1 MNTNSLRSST
11 LQSNKELKKIKQVQ
25 FGVFGYKEILRYSVT
40 SNGINTTDL
49 NVQSSSGPKP
59 NSLYDKKMGGGL
71 RQDSGYTCETC
82 GHEDGYFDIIT
93 DSEAR
98 CPGHFGHIDMRYCPV
113 YHTGYYKTVIKVL
126 QCFCWGC
133 GRLKLDLTHPKM
145 IEARNKRGAAR
156 LKCVYD
162 ACKGVHRRCGGDKRR
177 RDEDDL
183 RDQLVSSG
191 CGKPFPNVINMT
203 GRNDKPGTVVIQVEE
218 FNEGDDRDVGGF
230 KRQLYA
236 KEALDALYKLETDLS
251 RLEILGFDH
260 RYTRPSWMIIQVLP
274 VPPPQVR
281 PLVISPEG
289 NSEDDLTY
297 KLVQIVQLVK
307 SHNDDLEKGS
317 TKMQL
322 DKYIDKLQFHVTTYF
337 NNEFFPT
344 FFDQHKVSYKR
355 LKGIRERI
363 KGKEGR
369 VRGNL
374 MGKRVDF
381 SARSVISAD
390 PNLQVDQLGVP
401 PFVAEK
407 MSIPQT
413 VTPLCKADLQRL
425 VRSTRYPGAREIQK
439 KDGQVKNLT
448 LMKNAGDQLLD
459 LGDRVSRHVLDNDPV
474 IFNRQ
479 PTLHKMSMMGHRV
492 RVLPYSSFRL
502 NLSVTTPYNAD
513 FDGDEM
519 NMHVPQT
526 AETAT
531 EIKEIMMVPLC
542 IMTPQS
548 NSPVMGIVQDTLLA
562 SRIMTRRDVFIER
575 DVMMNIMM
583 CVPGWDGKMPTPAIL
598 KPKVL
603 WTGKQLWSYAIKS
616 SSANSFVNYQRRA
629 QCENE
634 ENDWETLNPHNALMS
649 VYDTNCI
656 VHDSD
661 LLVGMADK
669 KSLGSKTQGT
679 LIDIIWKDQGP
690 EAAKMFISNVQLI
703 ANYWLLQNSFTIGT
717 GDLIALPAV
726 KVKARDAIQKCISQV
741 SKIVS
746 TWQDGTLEGVPGHNM
761 HESFEMNVN
770 KALNEAQSVSGSILR
785 KEMDLDLNRMNQ
797 MARAGSKG
805 TDINLYSVM
814 CLVGQQNVD
823 GKRIKHGF
831 RHRSLPH
838 FPKYDLGAHSRGFV
852 GNSYMDGL
860 TPQEFFFH
868 AMGGREGVIDT
879 AIKTSQT
886 GYIQRRLI
894 KSMEDLIVRYDGT
907 VRSSVGIVVQFLYGE
922 DGMDAT
928 HLEMYDHPKFIM
940 TKEQHENEYKLDP
953 LSPNFGYDEERQTS
967 YISSE
972 KLNGISQ
979 VQRMDM
985 QRLCQQELEILEQDR
1000 HAQESIWRGVK
1011 SLSTRRRAA
1020 EFKLYLPV
1028 NVSRLISIA
1037 RQQMSITDNDTTDL
1051 LPDTVITQVR
1061 KLCSELVVVRGSDL
1075 LSLEAQQNA
1084 TKMLQ
1089 IVMRSEL
1096 ASKKVLL
1103 KHRLTSSAFEMV
1115 LGEIRKRFNKAH
1127 VSAGEAVGVIAAQS
1141 LGEPTTQMT
1150 LNTFHNA
1157 GNSAKN
1163 VTLGVPRLNEII
1175 SVARVILTPTMTV
1188 YLHPEHARDKKMA
1201 ASLTNE
1207 FARLTIGDILQSVEI
1222 FYDPD
1227 PLRTCIKEDESLV
1240 DDHFLIQENEALEE
1254 FTKDLLPW
1262 ILRLKFS
1269 TDMINRKDLKIEQ
1282 IKRTLEEVVEK
1293 NFTQIIFCDNMADAD
1308 GIRARIRVKDTRQ
1321 DQGDQE
1327 EEEGTIAKMLRNL
1340 SEFYSATPL
1349 CGIEGISRVFLPSD
1363 ASYTEAAKPWGA
1375 SFVEKNMKKKKKKE
1389 GVPFN
1394 PNEHFEE
1401 EYLLDLEGTAL
1412 QTILGLKIVDNVN
1425 TTTNHVVE
1433 VCDVLG
1439 IEAARG
1445 ALYMEIDAVISF
1457 NRWRFAL
1464 DLSLNSRISLKV
1476 CIFNAIS
1483 C

>member
-1 MNTNSLRSST
+1 VGWKAAVGALDFNCGHRGLPIMNSNALRSST
-11 LQSNKELKKIKQVQ
+11 LLSNKELKKIKQVQ
-25 FGVFGYKEILRYSVT
+25 FGVFSPKEILNYSVT
-40 SNGINTTDL
+40 SSGINTTDL
-49 NVQSSSGPKP
+49 NVLTSSGPKP
-59 NSLYDKKMGGGL
+59 NSLYDKRMGGGL
-71 RQDSGYTCETC
+71 RQDGGYTCETC
-82 GHEDGYFDIIT
+82 GHEDSDYGILT
-93 DSEAR
+93 DSEKK
-98 CPGHFGHIDMRYCPV
+98 CPGHFGHIDMRACPV

-133 GRLKLDLTHPKM
+133 GRLKLDPLTHPKM
-145 IEARNKRGAAR
+145 LDARNKRGPAR

-162 ACKGVHRRCGGDKRR
+162 ASKGVHRRCGGDKRR

-191 CGKPFPNVINMT
+191 CGKSFPNVMNMT
-203 GRNDKPGTVVIQVEE
+203 GRNNQPGSVEIQVEE
-218 FNEGDDRDVGGF
+218 FNEGDDRGVGGF
-230 KRQLYA
+230 KRKLYA

-297 KLVQIVQLVK
+297 KLVQIVQQVT
-307 SHNDDLEKGS
+307 SHNSDLEKGS
-317 TKMQL
+317 TRQQL
-322 DKYIDKLQFHVTTYF
+322 DKYLDKLQFHVTTYF

-407 MSIPQT
+407 MSRPQT
-413 VTPLCKADLQRL
+413 VTPFSKGDLQKL
-425 VRSTRYPGAREIQK
+425 VRSTKYPGAREIVK
-439 KDGQVKNLT
+439 MDGQVKNLT
-448 LMKNAGDQLLD
+448 LMKNAGDQYLD
-459 LGDRVSRHVLDNDPV
+459 LGDKVSRHVLDNDPV

-519 NMHVPQT
+519 NMHVPQSE
-526 AETAT
+526 ETAT

-583 CVPGWDGKMPTPAIL
+583 WVPGWDGKMPTPAIL

-616 SSANSFVNYQRRA
+616 SSANSFVNYEKRSN
-629 QCENE
+629 CEKE
-634 ENDWETLNPHNALMS
+634 EEEWEKKTAHNALMS

-656 VHDSD
+656 VHDSE

-726 KVKARDAIQKCISQV
+726 KVKAREAIQKCISQV
-741 SKIVS
+741 SKIVG

-761 HESFEMNVN
+761 HESFELNVN
-770 KALNEAQSVSGSILR
+770 KALNDAQSQSGSILR

-814 CLVGQQNVD
+814 CTVGQQNVD

-928 HLEMYDHPKFIM
+928 HLEAYPAPRYLLSKQELDK
-940 TKEQHENEYKLDP
+940 QYKLDP

-972 KLNGISQ
+972 QLNGITQ
-979 VQRMDM
+979 MQRIEME
-985 QRLCQQELEILEQDR
+985 RLCQQELQALDDDQ
-1000 HAQESIWRGVK
+1000 ATQEGIWRGVK
-1011 SLSTRRRAA
+1011 PLSIRLKSQEGAHGL
-1020 EFKLYLPV
+1020 FLPV
-1028 NVSRLISIA
+1028 NVGRLISIA
-1037 RQQMSITDNDTTDL
+1037 RQQMAITDNNTTDL

-1061 KLCSELVVVRGSDL
+1061 KLCSELVVVRGSDV

-1084 TKMLQ
+1084 TKILQ
-1089 IVMRSEL
+1089 IVLRSEL
-1096 ASKKVLL
+1096 ASKKVIL
-1103 KHRLTSSAFEMV
+1103 KHRLTASAFEMV
-1115 LGEIRKRFNKAH
+1115 LGEIRKRFNKAAI
-1127 VSAGEAVGVIAAQS
+1127 SAGEAVGVIAAQS

-1188 YLHPEHARDKKMA
+1188 YLHPEHARDKKLA
-1201 ASLTNE
+1201 AGLTND

-1227 PLRTCIKEDESLV
+1227 PINTRIPEDESIV
-1240 DDHFLIQENEALEE
+1240 RDYIMVHDNEATEE

-1262 ILRLKFS
+1262 ILRMKFS
-1269 TDMINRKDLKIEQ
+1269 GEIINRKDLMIKMIED
-1282 IKRTLEEVVEK
+1282 TLENVVEK
-1293 NFTQIIFCDNMADAD
+1293 QFTQIIFCSAQEAEG
-1308 GIRARIRVKDTRQ
+1308 GIRARIRVKDSRQ
-1321 DQGDQE
+1321 QAEDQDE
-1327 EEEGTIAKMLRNL
+1327 EESKIPNMLRNL
-1340 SEFYSATPL
+1340 AEFYARTPL
-1349 CGIEGISRVFLPSD
+1349 CGIEGIRRVFLPSD
-1363 ASYTEAAKPWGA
+1363 AAYTEAAKPGGA
-1375 SFVEKNMKKKKKKE
+1375 KFVDRNMKKEQKKKD
-1389 GVPFN
+1389 GIFD
-1394 PNEHFEE
+1394 PNVHRLEE
-1401 EYLLDLEGTAL
+1401 FWLDLEGTAL
-1412 QTILGLKIVDNVN
+1412 QTVLGLKLVDSVN

-1433 VCDVLG
+1433 ICDVLG

-1445 ALYMEIDAVISF
+1445 SLYSEIDTIISF
-1457 NRWRFAL
+1457 NR
-1464 DLSLNSRISLKV
+1464 
-1476 CIFNAIS
+1476 
-1483 C
+1483 

>member
-1 MNTNSLRSST
+1 MNSNALRSST

-25 FGVFGYKEILRYSVT
+25 FGVFSYKEILKYSVT

-59 NSLYDKKMGGGL
+59 NSLYDKRMGGGL
-71 RQDSGYTCETC
+71 RQDGGYTCETC
-82 GHEDGYFDIIT
+82 GHEDADLGLWT
-93 DSEAR
+93 DSERR
-98 CPGHFGHIDMRYCPV
+98 CPGHFGHIDMRCCPV

-133 GRLKLDLTHPKM
+133 GRLKLDPLTNPKM
-145 IEARNKRGAAR
+145 IEARSKRGAAR

-162 ACKGVHRRCGGDKRR
+162 ASKGVHRRCGGDKRR

-218 FNEGDDRDVGGF
+218 FHEGDDRDVGGF

-236 KEALDALYKLETDLS
+236 KEALDALYKLEMDLT
-251 RLEILGFDH
+251 RLEMLGFDH

-297 KLVQIVQLVK
+297 KLIQIVQLVK

-413 VTPLCKADLQRL
+413 VTPLSVMDLQRL
-425 VRSTRYPGAREIQK
+425 VRSTKYPGAREIVK

-448 LMKNAGDQLLD
+448 LMKNAGDQCLD
-459 LGDRVSRHVLDNDPV
+459 LGDKVARHVLDNDPV

-598 KPKVL
+598 KPKAL

-616 SSANSFVNYQRRA
+616 SSANSFVNYEKRA
-629 QCENE
+629 QCEIE
-634 ENDWETLNPHNALMS
+634 ETSWETKTPHNALMS

-656 VHDSD
+656 VHDSE

-726 KVKARDAIQKCISQV
+726 KVKAREAIQKCISEV
-741 SKIVS
+741 SKIVG
-746 TWQDGTLEGVPGHNM
+746 TWQDGSLVGVAGHNM
-761 HESFEMNVN
+761 HESFELNVN
-770 KALNEAQSVSGSILR
+770 KALNEAQAVSGGILR

-928 HLEMYDHPKFIM
+928 HLEAYPHPKFLM
-940 TKEQHENEYKLDP
+940 SKQQHENEYKLDP

-967 YISSE
+967 YISSD
-972 KLNGISQ
+972 KLNSINQ
-979 VQRMDM
+979 VQRMEM
-985 QRLCQQELEILEQDR
+985 QRLCQEELETLEQDQA
-1000 HAQESIWRGVK
+1000 AQESIWRGVK
-1011 SLSTRRRAA
+1011 SLATRRKFA
-1020 EFKLYLPV
+1020 EFQLYLPV

-1051 LPDTVITQVR
+1051 LPDTIITQVK
-1061 KLCSELVVVRGSDL
+1061 KLCSELVVVRGSDM

-1115 LGEIRKRFNKAH
+1115 LGEIRKRFNKAA

-1175 SVARVILTPTMTV
+1175 SVARVILTPSMTV

-1227 PLRTCIKEDESLV
+1227 PVNTRIPEDEVLV
-1240 DDHFLIQENEALEE
+1240 HEHFEINENEALDE
-1254 FTKDLLPW
+1254 FTKNLLPW

-1269 TDMINRKDLKIEQ
+1269 TDMINRKDLRIEQ
-1282 IKRTLEEVVEK
+1282 IKRTLEEVLDK
-1293 NFTQIIFCDNMADAD
+1293 NFTQIIFCENLADPN
-1308 GIRARIRVKDTRQ
+1308 GVRARIRVKDTRQ
-1321 DQGDQE
+1321 DQGDQD
-1327 EEEGTIAKMLRNL
+1327 EEEGAVAKMLKNL

-1349 CGIEGISRVFLPSD
+1349 CGIEGIRRVFLPSD
-1363 ASYTEAAKPWGA
+1363 AAYTDAAKPWGA
-1375 SFVEKNMKKKKKKE
+1375 RFVEKNMKKEKKKD
-1389 GVPFN
+1389 GVPFD
-1394 PNEHFEE
+1394 PNVHRHE

-1412 QTILGLKIVDNVN
+1412 QTVLGLKLVDSVN

-1445 ALYMEIDAVISF
+1445 ALYLEIDNVISF
-1457 NRWRFAL
+1457 NR
-1464 DLSLNSRISLKV
+1464 
-1476 CIFNAIS
+1476 
-1483 C
+1483 